1 MMDMIEILE
10 GEKSPYILLKTEDNK
25 LVIKGN
31 SFMANPPAFY
41 EKLLE
46 WGRTFKVADGKI
58 FNIEITI
65 GFYNTSTLKI
75 MNMLL
80 KTLSSSNPDKIDIT
94 LFVEDEDEDQIN
106 TATTITFNIGIE
118 PKIVYYS

>member
-1 MMDMIEILE
+1 MIEMAE
-10 GEKSPYILLKTEDNK
+10 GEKSPYVLVKPEENT

-31 SFMANPPAFY
+31 SFMANPPSFF
-41 EKLLE
+41 EQILQ
-46 WGRTFKVADGKI
+46 WSQTFKAAAPLNV
-58 FNIEITI
+58 EITV

-80 KTLSSSNPDKIDIT
+80 KTLCSNNEGKVNIT

-106 TATTITFNIGIE
+106 TASTITFNVGVE
-118 PKIVYYS
+118 PKIVYYN